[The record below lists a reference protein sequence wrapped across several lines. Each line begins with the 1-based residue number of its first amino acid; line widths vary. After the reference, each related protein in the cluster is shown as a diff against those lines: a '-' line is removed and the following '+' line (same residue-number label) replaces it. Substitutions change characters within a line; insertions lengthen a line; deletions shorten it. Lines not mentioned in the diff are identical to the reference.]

1 MNIVLKKENDDLKKQ
16 LTESKNYH
24 HNYIELKK
32 KYRLLHESY
41 QNNEQ
46 CQKETKDVI
55 LDQKKTIRTLKKKLS
70 YYKERLKD
78 KNERVDVIAPIADIT
93 RKQNAGNQIINQKM
107 QAEGN
112 MKLQEKNNSRGKT
125 IVAVSKRDDRG
136 RESQR
141 KFAPH

>member
-1 MNIVLKKENDDLKKQ
+1 M
-16 LTESKNYH
+16 
-24 HNYIELKK
+24 
-32 KYRLLHESY
+32 HESY

-55 LDQKKTIRTLKKKLS
+55 LDQKKTIRTLKKKLL

-78 KNERVDVIAPIADIT
+78 KNEREDVIAPIADIT
-93 RKQNAGNQIINQKM
+93 RKQNAGNQFINPKM
-107 QAEGN
+107 QGEGN

-125 IVAVSKRDDRG
+125 IVVVSKRDDRG